1 MTRCFDAIFWWNRRL
16 DNKKKRIFTL
26 CLIVLYTKSEAFK
39 LEYYINF

>member
-1 MTRCFDAIFWWNRRL
+1 MTHGFDAIFWDKRRL

-26 CLIVLYTKSEAFK
+26 CLIVLYTKGVAFK